1 MRSNVYFTSLAV
13 SVEPSWHLMPSLR
26 VQCRVTP
33 SSSKVGISVSRHG
46 TSSLSSVQRSGAS
59 KTHSE
64 TEEEP
69 ELVDF
74 CMSRPSLA
82 LDWPKR
88 RTFFFSPPSVVEESE
103 LEPPQ
108 AAMES
113 IVAAEPA
120 TAAPLTK
127 LRRVRLAIRLA
138 FLFSLFD
145 ARPFRAAEGRRMSAE
160 PRQKSVSAK
169 GAFCLVLLTSLNKS
183 KALETFWRE

>member
-1 MRSNVYFTSLAV
+1 VDLAAVSGLNIRSKVNFTSLAV

-59 KTHSE
+59 KTQSE

-88 RTFFFSPPSVVEESE
+88 RTFFFSPPSMVEES
-103 LEPPQ
+103 EPPQ

-127 LRRVRLAIRLA
+127 LRRVRLVI
-138 FLFSLFD
+138 
-145 ARPFRAAEGRRMSAE
+145 
-160 PRQKSVSAK
+160 
-169 GAFCLVLLTSLNKS
+169 
-183 KALETFWRE
+183 

>member
-1 MRSNVYFTSLAV
+1 
-13 SVEPSWHLMPSLR
+13 MPSLR

-33 SSSKVGISVSRHG
+33 SSSKVGTSVSRHG
-46 TSSLSSVQRSGAS
+46 TSSLSSVQRRGAS
-59 KTHSE
+59 KTQSE

-103 LEPPQ
+103 PPQ

-127 LRRVRLAIRLA
+127 LRRVRLVI
-138 FLFSLFD
+138 
-145 ARPFRAAEGRRMSAE
+145 
-160 PRQKSVSAK
+160 
-169 GAFCLVLLTSLNKS
+169 
-183 KALETFWRE
+183 